1 MVMSFKIDKKLK
13 ETLQTLADKE
23 YRSLSNYV
31 LMVLKKHL
39 DDKGIEWREEGA
51 EQNEE

>member
-13 ETLQTLADKE
+13 ETLQSLADKE

-39 DDKGIEWREEGA
+39 DEQGIAWSEEDT
-51 EQNEE
+51 ED